1 MPLPGIGF
9 AGGSA
14 WHLKLF
20 NLAGVC
26 LKQAPIYKK
35 HIDRYCIQNIMED
48 HLGIWRKFEVFYM
61 LILLLL
67 LFIGVELNVD
77 FIYWIVWGVAFTI
90 ETINLL
96 SSIHF
101 ETDDEEDNN
110 K

>member
-9 AGGSA
+9 AGRSA
-14 WHLKLF
+14 WYLKLF

-26 LKQAPIYKK
+26 LKQALIYKK
-35 HIDRYCIQNIMED
+35 YIFF
-48 HLGIWRKFEVFYM
+48 LSGISEVFYM

-77 FIYWIVWGVAFTI
+77 FIYWIIWGVAFTI
-90 ETINLL
+90 ESINLL
-96 SSIHF
+96 GCIHF

-110 K
+110 E